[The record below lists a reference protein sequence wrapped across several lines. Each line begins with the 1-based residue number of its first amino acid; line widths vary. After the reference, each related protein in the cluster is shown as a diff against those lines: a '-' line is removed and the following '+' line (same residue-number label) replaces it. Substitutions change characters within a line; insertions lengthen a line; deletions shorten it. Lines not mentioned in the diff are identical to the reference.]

1 MKILCGRASVPG
13 VKNSSA
19 KSQEKPHTEAKSK
32 ASNGK
37 IYFFIRWTLVI
48 GVIAAWEITARM
60 ALYNTFFT
68 SYPSEILK
76 DLIQFAASGKLARHT
91 SITLQEAFWGLFYG
105 TTAGISIGV
114 LFAQFDALGKIFN
127 PIITAINSIPQL
139 ALAPVYVLWFGLGM
153 ASKVFLSGLM
163 VFFIVFSSTYS
174 AIKNTEQHLI
184 ESAHLLGANSFQ
196 TVWYVVIPA
205 CMPFIFTGIRGGVG
219 ACMVGAIIGEYM
231 GASGGFGW
239 MVSYA
244 TSYFRV
250 ERVMSCIVIL
260 LLVGVSLDFLLD
272 KIESYILKWRFE
284 TKLSLEL

>member
-1 MKILCGRASVPG
+1 MMKTD
-13 VKNSSA
+13 KSA
-19 KSQEKPHTEAKSK
+19 KTNAT
-32 ASNGK
+32 NGK
-37 IYFFIRWTLVI
+37 IYFFIRWALIITA
-48 GVIAAWEITARM
+48 IAAWEISARM

-68 SYPSEILK
+68 SYPSAIVQ
-76 DLIQFAASGKLARHT
+76 DLIKFAASGKLIRHT
-91 SITLQEAFWGLFYG
+91 SITLQEAFWGLFFG
-105 TTAGISIGV
+105 TTIGISIGV

-127 PIITAINSIPQL
+127 PVITAINSIPQL

-163 VFFIVFSSTYS
+163 VFFIIFSSTYS
-174 AIKNTEQHLI
+174 AIKNTEQHLV

-196 TVWYVVIPA
+196 TVWYVIIPA

-260 LLVGVSLDFLLD
+260 LMVGLSLDFILD
-272 KIESYILKWRFE
+272 KIEEFILKWRFE